1 MPDSFGCGA
10 RLVSRIA
17 TTTTASPRGRGINDN
32 GSGSV
37 GLLEIA
43 LTIARQNY
51 TPDKRIRF
59 GWWGTEECG
68 WSARR
73 SP

>member
-59 GWWGTEECG
+59 GWWARRSAG